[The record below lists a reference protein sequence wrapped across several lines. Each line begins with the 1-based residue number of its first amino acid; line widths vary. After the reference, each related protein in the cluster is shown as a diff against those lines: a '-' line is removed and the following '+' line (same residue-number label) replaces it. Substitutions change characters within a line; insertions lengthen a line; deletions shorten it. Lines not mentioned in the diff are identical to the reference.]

1 MSKTLDYR
9 DIAQN
14 DEALF
19 ITTITE
25 EAVSSFAALSG
36 DKNPLHVDDSYAA
49 TTQFGKRVVH
59 GMYLGAL
66 VSRLIGMELPGTK
79 ALLVRE
85 SLTFK
90 KPAYIDD
97 VVMVKG
103 VVIRKSD
110 ALQLITI
117 AVTITRD
124 TLTLAEGE
132 VLVTVLP

>member
-1 MSKTLDYR
+1 MSKTLHYD
-9 DIAQN
+9 DIVLH
-14 DEALF
+14 DEASF
-19 ITTITE
+19 AVTITK
-25 EAVSSFAALSG
+25 EAVTAFATLSG
-36 DKNPLHVDDSYAA
+36 DENPLHVDDSYAA
-49 TTQFGKRVVH
+49 TTRFGKRVVH

-66 VSRLIGMELPGTK
+66 VSRLVGMELPGTK

-90 KPAYIDD
+90 EPAYIDD

>member
-14 DEALF
+14 DEASF

-25 EAVSSFAALSG
+25 EAVTSFAALSG

-103 VVIRKSD
+103 VVTHTSD
-110 ALQLITI
+110 ALKLITI
-117 AVTITRD
+117 AITITREGV
-124 TLTLAEGE
+124 TLAEGE

>member
-14 DEALF
+14 DEASF

-25 EAVSSFAALSG
+25 EAVTSFAALSG

-103 VVIRKSD
+103 VVMHTSD
-110 ALQLITI
+110 ALKLITI
-117 AVTITRD
+117 AITITREGV
-124 TLTLAEGE
+124 TLAEGE

>member
-14 DEALF
+14 DETSF

-25 EAVSSFAALSG
+25 EAVTSFAALSG

-103 VVIRKSD
+103 VVMHTSD
-110 ALQLITI
+110 ALKLITI
-117 AVTITRD
+117 AITITREGV
-124 TLTLAEGE
+124 TLAEGE

>member
-14 DEALF
+14 DEASF
-19 ITTITE
+19 ITTRTE
-25 EAVSSFAALSG
+25 EAVTSFAALSG

-59 GMYLGAL
+59 GMYLGGL

-103 VVIRKSD
+103 VVTHTSD
-110 ALQLITI
+110 ALKLITI
-117 AVTITRD
+117 AITITREGV
-124 TLTLAEGE
+124 TLAEGE